1 MNSFELNKIIGAVLG
16 TLLFV
21 MGVGFVAE
29 IVYSPIENRGPGYSL
44 PEPAGERAAVAET
57 KAPAEEPLGVL
68 LASASPEQGQSAVR
82 KCQSCHN
89 FGQGEGNK
97 TGPELYGVVGRV
109 IGSHPGFAYSE
120 DMQARN
126 AAGDT
131 WTYEALNKFLTA
143 PKADM
148 PGTKMNFA
156 GVKSPKERANI
167 LAYLA
172 TLSPTPLPF
181 PPPEVTATEAPAAE
195 APAAPA
201 ETPAAPA
208 ETPAAEAPA
217 QTPAVPAETPAA
229 EAPVQPPAA
238 PASEAVALLPTA
250 SAERGQAVARKCQAC
265 HTFGEG
271 EGNKAGPALY
281 GVVGRVIGTQEG
293 FKYSDIMR
301 DHAAAGDTWTYEA
314 LDAFLEAPRTNMPGT
329 KMGFAGVKAPQERA
343 DLLAYLATLSPSP
356 VPFPT
361 AGANTA
367 PAVPTIGDAVATPT
381 ETQGET
387 PVEGT
392 PTTSGT
398 GGTPPTAPAG
408 Q

>member
-29 IVYSPIENRGPGYSL
+29 VIYSPIENRGPGYAL
-44 PEPAGERAAVAET
+44 PEPAEEHDLVAET
-57 KAPAEEPLGVL
+57 EAPAEEPLGVL
-68 LASASPEQGQSAVR
+68 LASASAEQGQSAAR
-82 KCQSCHN
+82 KCQACHN

-97 TGPELYGVVGRV
+97 AGPELYDVVGRV

-126 AAGDT
+126 ATGDT
-131 WTYEALNKFLTA
+131 WTYEALNKFLAA

-156 GVKSPKERANI
+156 GIKSPEERANI

-172 TLSPTPLPF
+172 TLSPSPLPF
-181 PPPEVTATEAPAAE
+181 PPAEAAAAETPAAETPAPAAE
-195 APAAPA
+195 APA
-201 ETPAAPA
+201 A

-217 QTPAVPAETPAA
+217 PAAQAPAA
-229 EAPVQPPAA
+229 EAPAQPPAEA
-238 PASEAVALLPTA
+238 AAEAVALLPTA

-271 EGNKAGPALY
+271 EGNRAGPALY
-281 GVVGRVIGTQEG
+281 GVVGRVIGTQDG
-293 FKYSDIMR
+293 FNYSEIMR
-301 DHAAAGDTWTYEA
+301 EHAAAGDTWTYQA
-314 LDAFLEAPRTNMPGT
+314 LDAFLEAPRTNMAGT
-329 KMGFAGVKAPQERA
+329 KMGFPGVKAPQERA

-361 AGANTA
+361 ASADGT
-367 PAVPTIGDAVATPT
+367 PAVPTTGDAVATPT

-398 GGTPPTAPAG
+398 EGAPPTAPAG